1 MKRLFTH
8 LFINQVKSKFDQV
21 SQSTS
26 YVQISR
32 SGGRDDDDNRGEGDT
47 VQFERGQSVDFLV
60 LVPFSGVPVFGLC
73 FLLSRDLERFLGQ
86 W

>member
-8 LFINQVKSKFDQV
+8 LFNNQVKSKFDQV
-21 SQSTS
+21 NQSTS

-47 VQFERGQSVDFLV
+47 VQFDRGQSVDFLV
-60 LVPFSGVPVFGLC
+60 LVLFLEFRFSVCAFC
-73 FLLSRDLERFLGQ
+73 FLEISNDF
-86 W
+86 